1 MKHIL
6 IDEAQDYSPLFYQ
19 LIRKSFTNAKITIMG
34 DLNQRIDKYSN
45 VKNKDSILEVFDD
58 VKVAIL
64 SKSYRSTSNIT
75 MFAKELLDTYEPIEA
90 VERSGENPNVVII
103 KDNLAKSIKNEI
115 EIMKSKGHISIA
127 IICKN
132 REKTRAIFNSLK
144 ELDLNINL
152 IDNENSEL
160 KNDVNVISSYL
171 AKGLEFDGVIIADGE
186 NYLDSEDSNL
196 FYTAC
201 TRALH
206 KLVIFSSTPLDN
218 ILPKNTML
226 YDYI

>member
-1 MKHIL
+1 
-6 IDEAQDYSPLFYQ
+6 
-19 LIRKSFTNAKITIMG
+19 
-34 DLNQRIDKYSN
+34 
-45 VKNKDSILEVFDD
+45 
-58 VKVAIL
+58 
-64 SKSYRSTSNIT
+64 
-75 MFAKELLDTYEPIEA
+75 
-90 VERSGENPNVVII
+90 
-103 KDNLAKSIKNEI
+103 
-115 EIMKSKGHISIA
+115 
-127 IICKN
+127 
-132 REKTRAIFNSLK
+132 
-144 ELDLNINL
+144 
-152 IDNENSEL
+152 
-160 KNDVNVISSYL
+160 VISSYL